1 MEQADSLLLNALKAA
16 IHNEKAAFGVLPQ
29 ETQTELLRRAV
40 RHGVLPLVLDACG
53 KALKAARQMAFCQT
67 AEQILKTQVF
77 LQLYSKLREMK
88 LHPLVLKGPV
98 CAALY
103 PKPEL
108 RLFSDVDLLAV
119 SGEFDRTRNALLRL
133 GCRTAGESVDPLEQ
147 TFYLPGSPLVL
158 ELHGAAFPEN
168 DAYGHMN
175 AFFAHEKL
183 RTETVFVQG
192 EEIYTFGANET
203 FLYLLCHSL
212 KHFLH
217 GGCGIRAVCD
227 LLLFAEKHEKELD
240 KLYLRRCCEKQH
252 KYTKHEVRFRKGGRS
267 MAYMRLGD
275 LLIAAGAITQEQL
288 EEALTIQKQKKERL
302 GDVLIESNII
312 TERQLIEALQ
322 MQLGVDFI
330 DLTAI
335 SIPLEFAK
343 FVPRAIAKKYNV
355 VPVKLVKDEL
365 FVAMSDPLNFVAQEE
380 IKAASHKRVVP
391 MISTRRATE
400 QAIGTLYG
408 SEGTARAIEEMK
420 REVGTSTPDIVPV
433 QMNQTD
439 AGNASAAPT
448 IRFVNS
454 VIERAFLER
463 ASDIHLE
470 PQEGEMVVRMRI
482 DGILRKIL
490 TVPANLQSNVISR
503 LKIMGGMNISE
514 RKIPQDGRAMVQVRH
529 HEIDLRISSMPT
541 IYGEKIVLR
550 LLDKSGHTITK
561 QSIGLEGTDLQKYDA
576 LLKNSSGVILI
587 VGPTGSGKSTTMCAM
602 LQELANEETNLM
614 TLEDPVEYNIPGVN
628 QCQINE
634 KTGMTFAA
642 GLRAILRQDPDVISV
657 GEIRDGETGA
667 IAIRAAI
674 TGHLVLSTLHTN
686 DAVSAIDRL
695 VDIGVEPYLISSA
708 LRGVISQ
715 RLVRKVCPHCKK
727 AYRPEAEELAML
739 GLPENANVQFYRGEG
754 CQECYHTGY
763 KGRRAVF
770 EIFVLNGRIR
780 RMVTEGAKYDALL
793 RAATETNFVTM
804 RENCRNLVLRGE
816 ISAAEAARAINS
828 TAD

>member
-1 MEQADSLLLNALKAA
+1 
-16 IHNEKAAFGVLPQ
+16 
-29 ETQTELLRRAV
+29 
-40 RHGVLPLVLDACG
+40 
-53 KALKAARQMAFCQT
+53 
-67 AEQILKTQVF
+67 
-77 LQLYSKLREMK
+77 
-88 LHPLVLKGPV
+88 
-98 CAALY
+98 
-103 PKPEL
+103 
-108 RLFSDVDLLAV
+108 
-119 SGEFDRTRNALLRL
+119 
-133 GCRTAGESVDPLEQ
+133 
-147 TFYLPGSPLVL
+147 
-158 ELHGAAFPEN
+158 
-168 DAYGHMN
+168 
-175 AFFAHEKL
+175 
-183 RTETVFVQG
+183 
-192 EEIYTFGANET
+192 
-203 FLYLLCHSL
+203 
-212 KHFLH
+212 
-217 GGCGIRAVCD
+217 
-227 LLLFAEKHEKELD
+227 
-240 KLYLRRCCEKQH
+240 
-252 KYTKHEVRFRKGGRS
+252 

-288 EEALTIQKQKKERL
+288 EEALTIQKQTKERL
-302 GDVLIESNII
+302 GDVLIENNII

-335 SIPLEFAK
+335 SIPLELAK

-739 GLPENANVQFYRGEG
+739 DLPEDANVQFYRGEG

-770 EIFVLNGRIR
+770 EIFMLNGRIR